1 MGCFSFFLYCCNYW
15 HLPAGKISANFRAKP
30 RPTTAAAALV
40 VVATNISS
48 PIERAETQDAVA
60 VALLLSA
67 VSTVKQFVSSS
78 VFSHSLAS
86 NHSRSKI
93 CLDFARGGALGLG
106 TRKEPLKDMGGQ
118 TEIAERNI
126 FEGLANGFSSA
137 FCCNYFYRKDLS
149 FFPVFSCGLFTPG
162 KCWLMFLSLRVNW
175 NGSDSCD
182 PIELFTFRQGI
193 SSKLG
198 S

>member
-1 MGCFSFFLYCCNYW
+1 MIWLYITFSNGIFQFFVLLQLLALAW
-15 HLPAGKISANFRAKP
+15 GKISANFRAKP

-78 VFSHSLAS
+78 FFSHSLAS

-93 CLDFARGGALGLG
+93 CLDFARGGALDLG
-106 TRKEPLKDMGGQ
+106 TRKEPLKDMGG
-118 TEIAERNI
+118 TNW
-126 FEGLANGFSSA
+126 NSWK
-137 FCCNYFYRKDLS
+137 RKETYLKD
-149 FFPVFSCGLFTPG
+149 
-162 KCWLMFLSLRVNW
+162 WLMASHLHSAATISTEKTCLFSRYFHAVYLLPVNV
-175 NGSDSCD
+175 G
-182 PIELFTFRQGI
+182 
-193 SSKLG
+193 
-198 S
+198 